1 MTSSQS
7 ITLLNV
13 DVELL
18 RKQRNSILG
27 VMDLEGITPQYEELL
42 SGVVNMMDCMLDKAE
57 GYPT

>member
-1 MTSSQS
+1 M
-7 ITLLNV
+7 
-13 DVELL
+13 ELL

-42 SGVVNMMDCMLDKAE
+42 AGVVGMMDHMLDKAE